1 MTARAFTL
9 LELMVVISIIGIIM
23 GLSLPMLSLV
33 RLQTKQA
40 ACASNLRQLGMLI
53 DTKAQHNG
61 GRFPVARYMPLP
73 FVSSDDSPSLL
84 DVLLGGGKRPLDDAF
99 RCPGDQ
105 QVFVRCGISY
115 TYQSELGGRTLEGG
129 RMGRRLTPSEVVVAR
144 DFDGGDF
151 ETTDGT
157 LSVDFFHGDRNLLF
171 ADGHAGGY

>member
-1 MTARAFTL
+1 
-9 LELMVVISIIGIIM
+9 MVVISIIGIIM

-33 RLQTKQA
+33 RVRAKQT

-53 DTKAQHNG
+53 DTKAQQNG
-61 GRFPVARYMPLP
+61 GVFPVARYMPAP
-73 FVSSDDSPSLL
+73 FVSSDPSPSLL
-84 DVLLGGGKRPLDDAF
+84 DVLLGGGRRPLDDAF

-105 QVFVRCGISY
+105 QVFYRCGISY
-115 TYQSELGGRTLEGG
+115 VYQSELGGRTLEGG
-129 RMGRRLTPSEVVVAR
+129 RTGRRLTPSDIVVAR
-144 DFDGGDF
+144 DCDGGDF